1 MPGGVRFPH
10 EPMLINVSS
19 TKKNAA
25 LGYTNYRELTV
36 NYRKFSMKEKRFM
49 ENSRSIH
56 GNLRS
61 STQWKQR
68 NYYFVELTLINV
80 SPLGFFITH

>member
-1 MPGGVRFPH
+1 
-10 EPMLINVSS
+10 MLRLATRII
-19 TKKNAA
+19 
-25 LGYTNYRELTV
+25 RELTV

-68 NYYFVELTLINV
+68 NYYFVELTLFYFM
-80 SPLGFFITH
+80 PYWQF

>member
-1 MPGGVRFPH
+1 
-10 EPMLINVSS
+10 
-19 TKKNAA
+19 
-25 LGYTNYRELTV
+25 
-36 NYRKFSMKEKRFM
+36 M

-68 NYYFVELTLINV
+68 NYYFVELTLNALWQKLV
-80 SPLGFFITH
+80 SISDISLSNANAKYPANERKYR

>member
-1 MPGGVRFPH
+1 
-10 EPMLINVSS
+10 MLRLATRII
-19 TKKNAA
+19 
-25 LGYTNYRELTV
+25 RELTV

-68 NYYFVELTLINV
+68 NYYFVELTLNYQL
-80 SPLGFFITH
+80 SPSIGLLPGSLRL

>member
-1 MPGGVRFPH
+1 
-10 EPMLINVSS
+10 
-19 TKKNAA
+19 
-25 LGYTNYRELTV
+25 
-36 NYRKFSMKEKRFM
+36 M

-68 NYYFVELTLINV
+68 NYYFVELTLFYALLAI
-80 SPLGFFITH
+80 LGLLKTIFHLLEWQFQ

>member
-1 MPGGVRFPH
+1 
-10 EPMLINVSS
+10 MLRLATRII
-19 TKKNAA
+19 
-25 LGYTNYRELTV
+25 RELTV

-68 NYYFVELTLINV
+68 NYYFVELTLIYV
-80 SPLGFFITH
+80 SSTKTNATRVIESDLMT

>member
-1 MPGGVRFPH
+1 
-10 EPMLINVSS
+10 
-19 TKKNAA
+19 
-25 LGYTNYRELTV
+25 
-36 NYRKFSMKEKRFM
+36 M

-68 NYYFVELTLINV
+68 NYYFVELTLFMLCSICLDVLHYEDKSKQN
-80 SPLGFFITH
+80 SQICQGKQGKSFDLYEFP